1 MSTYTS
7 VSNIPVA
14 ISLESTLANENV
26 KPKFNN
32 NKRRLIYISILS
44 ILISALISV
53 IAKFLMML
61 IILIT
66 NLSFYG
72 KFSFAPVGLIENQI
86 GFWIILIPAIGGIL
100 VGISALYGSRGIQGH
115 GIPEAMEQILTNKSR
130 IKPILTFLKP
140 ISSAFAI
147 GTGGPFGAE
156 GPIIA
161 TGGALGSTF
170 GQILRITHNERKIL
184 LAAGAAGGMTAIFG
198 TPIAAMFLA
207 IELLLFEYSPRS
219 IIPCA
224 LACIT
229 ATAGYH
235 IFFRSGPV
243 FPMTHAV
250 AIPSNIAI
258 LFYSVI
264 GILTGF
270 ISILVTKS
278 VYWIEDLFNKIPIH
292 WLWYPAIGGLFAG
305 LIGYFAPNTL
315 GVGYEN
321 ITNILSGDMAI
332 KAVLALCVLKF
343 LSWAISL
350 GSGTSGGTL
359 APLMTIGGALGAVLG
374 YLTLLAFPE
383 SGVTISLAALIGMMA
398 MFAGASRALLTSI
411 VFGVEATGQ
420 FNGLLPLLAGCSG
433 SFFVS
438 FFLMQNTIMTE
449 KIARRGVKI
458 PDSYETDILEEITV
472 GRIMHDNAMVVND
485 QSTIKDIKDTL
496 KSTPSL
502 YQNFFIVTNEK
513 GLYKG
518 ILSIK
523 KIYNPKINET
533 NRLAVSKLVNK
544 HDVYT
549 YEQEDLKEALELMTK
564 EKLYVLPVLSHTTH
578 EIKGI
583 ITYPDIMEAIK
594 NRFEDDKIPLSI
606 SPEGPT
612 KYIVPLR
619 SRKLYAKFDQWIE
632 NIRVKG
638 KSISKENSTSKE
650 SKK

>member
-1 MSTYTS
+1 MSTYKS

-14 ISLESTLANENV
+14 ISLESTLANENI

-32 NKRRLIYISILS
+32 NKRRLIYISLLS
-44 ILISALISV
+44 IFIAILISV
-53 IAKFLMML
+53 IAKVLMML
-61 IILIT
+61 ITLIT

-72 KFSFAPVGLIENQI
+72 KFSFSYVGLIENQM
-86 GFWIILIPAIGGIL
+86 GFWIIVIPAIGGIL

-115 GIPEAMEQILTNKSR
+115 GIPEAMEQVLTNKSR

-140 ISSAFAI
+140 ISSAIAI

-198 TPIAAMFLA
+198 TPIAGMFLA
-207 IELLLFEYSPRS
+207 VELLLFEYSPRS

-243 FPMTHAV
+243 FPMAHAV
-250 AIPSNIAI
+250 EIPSNIAL
-258 LFYSVI
+258 LFYSII

-321 ITNILSGDMAI
+321 ITNILSGDLAI
-332 KAVLALCVLKF
+332 KAVLILCVLKF
-343 LSWAISL
+343 SSWAISL

-359 APLMTIGGALGAVLG
+359 APLMTIGGALGAVMG
-374 YLTLLAFPE
+374 YAVMLIFPDC
-383 SGVTISLAALIGMMA
+383 GVTIPLAALVGMMA
-398 MFAGASRALLTSI
+398 LFTGASRALLTSI
-411 VFGVEATGQ
+411 VFGVESTGQ

-458 PDSYETDILEEITV
+458 PDSYETDVLEEITV
-472 GRIMHDNAMVVND
+472 GRVMHDNTMVVND
-485 QSTIKDIKDTL
+485 QSTIKDIKETL

-502 YQNFFIVTNEK
+502 YQNFFIVTNEN

-518 ILSIK
+518 ILSTK
-523 KIYNPKINET
+523 RLYGSKIVEENK
-533 NRLAVSKLVNK
+533 LATSKLVNR
-544 HDVYT
+544 HDVYI

-564 EKLYVLPVLSHTTH
+564 EKLYVLPVLSHSTH

-583 ITYPDIMEAIK
+583 ITYPDIMESFK
-594 NRFEDDKIPLSI
+594 NRFDDDKVPLSV
-606 SPEGPT
+606 SPGGST

-619 SRKLYAKFDQWIE
+619 SKKLYNKFDQWIGSMKS
-632 NIRVKG
+632 KG
-638 KSISKENSTSKE
+638 KSQTPENSSSKTI
-650 SKK
+650 KK

>member
-1 MSTYTS
+1 MSAYKP

-14 ISLESTLANENV
+14 VSLETTLQKENV
-26 KPKFNN
+26 KPQFDN
-32 NKRRLIYISILS
+32 NKRRLVYISALS
-44 ILISALISV
+44 IFISALISV
-53 IAKFLMML
+53 IALGLMKL
-61 IILIT
+61 ISLIT

-72 KFSFAPVGLIENQI
+72 RFSFAQTGLVENHM
-86 GFWIILIPAIGGIL
+86 GLWIILIPAIGGIL
-100 VGISALYGSRGIQGH
+100 VGITALYGSRGIQGH

-140 ISSAFAI
+140 VSSAIAI

-161 TGGALGSTF
+161 TGGALGSTI

-198 TPIAAMFLA
+198 TPIAGMFLA
-207 IELLLFEYSPRS
+207 VELLLFEYSPRS

-243 FPMTHAV
+243 FPMAHAV

-258 LFYSVI
+258 LFYSII
-264 GILTGF
+264 GIITGF

-278 VYWIEDLFNKIPIH
+278 VYWIEDLFNKIPVH
-292 WLWYPAIGGLFAG
+292 WLWYPAIGGLCAG
-305 LIGYFAPNTL
+305 LIGFFAPHTL

-321 ITNILSGDMAI
+321 ITQILSGDMAI
-332 KAVLALCVLKF
+332 KAVLILCILKL

-359 APLMTIGGALGAVLG
+359 APLMTIGGALGVVLG
-374 YLTLLAFPE
+374 FVMLKIFPE
-383 SGVTISLAALIGMMA
+383 SGVTLPLAGLIGMMGL
-398 MFAGASRALLTSI
+398 FAGASRALLTSI

-420 FNGLLPLLAGCSG
+420 FNALLPLLAGCSG

-458 PDSYETDILEEITV
+458 PDSYEPDVLEEITV
-472 GRIMHDNAMVVND
+472 GRVMHDNAMVVND
-485 QSTIKDIKDTL
+485 QSRIKDIKDTL
-496 KSTPSL
+496 KSSPGL
-502 YQNFFIVTNEK
+502 YQSFFIVTNAN

-518 ILSIK
+518 ILSTK
-523 KIYNPKINET
+523 RLYAPKVNEESK
-533 NRLAVSKLVNK
+533 LAASKLVNR
-544 HDVYT
+544 HEVYI
-549 YEQEDLKEALELMTK
+549 YEQEDLKEALELMSR

-583 ITYPDIMEAIK
+583 ITYPDIMDAIK
-594 NRFEDDKIPLSI
+594 NRFEDDKIPLSVAPI
-606 SPEGPT
+606 GPSRF
-612 KYIVPLR
+612 IVPLR
-619 SRKLYAKFDQWIE
+619 SRKIYNRIDHWFEAMR
-632 NIRVKG
+632 NKG
-638 KSISKENSTSKE
+638 KDASKENKDSGNV
-650 SKK
+650 KK

>member
-1 MSTYTS
+1 MSIYKS

-14 ISLESTLANENV
+14 LSLETTLANENV

-32 NKRRLIYISILS
+32 NKRRLIYISLLS
-44 ILISALISV
+44 ILISVFISV
-53 IAKFLMML
+53 IAKILMML
-61 IILIT
+61 ITLIT

-72 KFSFAPVGLIENQI
+72 KFSFTHIGLIENNI
-86 GFWIILIPAIGGIL
+86 GFWIILIPAIGGII

-115 GIPEAMEQILTNKSR
+115 GIPEAMEQVLTNKSR

-140 ISSAFAI
+140 ITSAIAI

-198 TPIAAMFLA
+198 TPIAGMFLA
-207 IELLLFEYSPRS
+207 VELLLFEYSPRS

-243 FPMTHAV
+243 FPMAHAV

-258 LFYSVI
+258 LFYSII
-264 GILTGF
+264 GIITGF

-305 LIGYFAPNTL
+305 LIGYFAPHTL

-359 APLMTIGGALGAVLG
+359 APLMTIGGALGAVMG
-374 YLTLLAFPE
+374 YCTLTIYPD
-383 SGVTISLAALIGMMA
+383 SGVTIPLAALIGMMA
-398 MFAGASRALLTSI
+398 LFAGASRALLTSI

-458 PDSYETDILEEITV
+458 PDSYETDVLEEITV
-472 GRIMHDNAMVVND
+472 GRVMHDNAMVVND
-485 QSTIKDIKDTL
+485 QSTIKDIKNTL
-496 KSTPSL
+496 KTTPSL
-502 YQNFFIVTNEK
+502 YQNFFIVTNEN
-513 GLYKG
+513 GLFKG
-518 ILSIK
+518 ILSTK
-523 KIYNPKINET
+523 KIYNPKVNEM
-533 NRLAVSKLVNK
+533 NRLAVSKLVNR

-549 YEQEDLKEALELMTK
+549 YEQEDLKEALELMVR

-594 NRFEDDKIPLSI
+594 TRFDDDKIPLSV
-606 SPEGPT
+606 SPNGPT

-619 SRKLYAKFDQWIE
+619 SQRLHARFDQWIV
-632 NIRVKG
+632 NIRAKG
-638 KSISKENSTSKE
+638 KSFSKENSSPKE
-650 SKK
+650 TKK